1 VAIDIPA
8 SQFHNNFRFFLFYL
22 ERIGFYMFLL
32 IHRHTGTSTYYRFA
46 VTVIASFALFSCKT
60 AKLSDAVAKE
70 ELGEYFD
77 AAQIYKKVYAKTPS
91 KEKALKGS
99 VAFHMAEC
107 FRVTNN
113 TQRALTGYQNAIRF
127 TYKDSLSSLYAA
139 QMAHKSGR
147 YSEAIKHYSAYLETD
162 PHSTLAKNGIAGCDS
177 ALAWKNNPT
186 PYTVKRMDAFNSRRS
201 EFAPMLFGKEY
212 DQLYFSSSR
221 DAALGDSKSAI
232 TGMKNNDF
240 FLVKKD
246 DKGQWGAPEQL
257 SDEVNT
263 EFDEGACSFTRD
275 GSTMYYT
282 YCQEDEEYPR
292 SAAIYKSSRAGAK
305 WNKGQ
310 YLEIFKDTLTM
321 AAHPA
326 VSPDGEYLY
335 FVSDAPGGQ
344 GGKDIWRMALTGSAA
359 NAIENLGP
367 EINTPG
373 DELFPYVRDSVT
385 LYFASDGHPG
395 MGGLD
400 IFRATKQKNGK
411 WRVENMGVPL
421 NSAAD
426 DFGITFAGEEESGFF
441 SSNRNDGR
449 GSDHIYAFEHPTVK
463 VRIEGWVLDRDEVE
477 IPDAVIRIV
486 GKDGTNQKIIAR
498 KDGTYVMEAERA
510 MDYVMMASARGYL
523 NQKKTLSIPATD
535 SLFKA
540 TEKNRAY
547 YVDFSLPSI
556 SKPVLIEHI
565 FYDFD
570 RATLRPESK
579 AALDE
584 MTAMLQDNPNVTI
597 ELAAHTDR
605 KGSET
610 YNESLS
616 QRRAQSVVD
625 YLIAGGIEADRL
637 TPAGYGKSRPKAVT
651 KKMHEQHGF
660 LPEEQLLDEVFIESL
675 TPEQQEIA
683 DQINRRTEFQVL
695 RTTYK
700 LY

>member
-1 VAIDIPA
+1 MLAGV
-8 SQFHNNFRFFLFYL
+8 
-22 ERIGFYMFLL
+22 M
-32 IHRHTGTSTYYRFA
+32 
-46 VTVIASFALFSCKT
+46 LFSCKT
-60 AKLSDAVAKE
+60 AKLSDAVAKQ

-77 AAQIYKKVYAKTPS
+77 AAQVYRKVYAKTSS
-91 KEKALKGS
+91 KNKALKGS

-107 FRVTNN
+107 YRITNN
-113 TQRALTGYQNAIRF
+113 TQRALTGYQNAVRF
-127 TYKDSLSSLYAA
+127 AYKDSLSLLYAA
-139 QMAHKSGR
+139 QMAHKSGK
-147 YSEAIKHYSAYLETD
+147 YSEAIKYYHAYLEKN
-162 PHSTLAKNGIAGCDS
+162 PRHLLAKNGLAGCDS
-177 ALAWKNNPT
+177 AVLWKKNPT
-186 PYTVKRMDAFNSRRS
+186 KYTVKRMDKFNSRQG

-221 DAALGDSKSAI
+221 NEAQGDTKSAI

-246 DKGQWGAPEQL
+246 DKGLWEAPEHVP
-257 SDEVNT
+257 DEINT
-263 EFDEGACSFTRD
+263 EFDEGACSFSQD
-275 GSTMYYT
+275 GTAMYYT
-282 YCQEDEEYPR
+282 YCQQDEQYPR
-292 SAAIYKSSRAGAK
+292 SAAIYKSSRSGAK

-310 YLEIFKDTLTM
+310 YVEIFKDTLIM

-326 VSPDGEYLY
+326 ISPDGEYLY

-344 GGKDIWRMALTGSAA
+344 GGKDIWRMTLTGTAA
-359 NAIENLGP
+359 NAVENLGA

-373 DELFPYVRDSVT
+373 DEVFPYVRDSVT

-400 IFRATKQKNGK
+400 IFKATKQKNGK

-426 DFGITFAGEEESGFF
+426 DFGITFAGMTESGFF

-449 GSDHIYAFEHPTVK
+449 GSDHLYTFERPSVK
-463 VRIEGWVLDRDEVE
+463 VHIEGWVLDRDEVE
-477 IPDAVIRIV
+477 IPDAVVRIV
-486 GKDGTNQKIIAR
+486 GKNGTNEKIIAR
-498 KDGTYVMEAERA
+498 KDGTYVMEAERG
-510 MDYVMMASARGYL
+510 MDYVMMASAKGYL
-523 NQKKTLSIPATD
+523 NQKQVLSTQAE
-535 SLFKA
+535 
-540 TEKNRAY
+540 EKSQIY

-556 SKPVLIEHI
+556 TKPVLIEHI

-570 RATLRPESK
+570 KATLRPESK
-579 AALDE
+579 KALDE
-584 MTAMLQDNPNVTI
+584 IVAMLNDNPNVTI

-605 KGSET
+605 KGLEK
-610 YNESLS
+610 YNEHLS
-616 QRRAQSVVD
+616 QRRAQSVVN
-625 YLIAGGIEADRL
+625 YLIDSGIESDRL
-637 TPAGYGKSRPKAVT
+637 EAVGYGKARPKIVN
-651 KKMHEQHGF
+651 KKLHEAYDF
-660 LPEEQLLDEVFIESL
+660 FPEGQVLDETFIATL